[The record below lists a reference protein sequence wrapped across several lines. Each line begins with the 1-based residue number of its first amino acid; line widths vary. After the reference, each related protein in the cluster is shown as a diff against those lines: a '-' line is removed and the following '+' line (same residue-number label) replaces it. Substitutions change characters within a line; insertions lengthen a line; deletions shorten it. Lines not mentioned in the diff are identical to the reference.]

1 MPVVPA
7 EVAFTRNVPGASKL
21 IMTNKHVMKDAKAE
35 KTPPKTKAFGM
46 ALPPNIQF
54 IPPDNQVHK
63 RWLECEDVPVDIETM
78 EAVWKD
84 ITVLRSVRG
93 FVEWL
98 QEHPEV
104 IILCTT
110 ERDEISRNMRHIIID
125 IDPPFTSLD
134 PLVLTFPLLKTNG

>member
-35 KTPPKTKAFGM
+35 KTLPKTKAFGT
-46 ALPPNIQF
+46 ALPPDIQF

-84 ITVLRSVRG
+84 ITMLRSVRG

-104 IILCTT
+104 IILRVINETKFLETC
-110 ERDEISRNMRHIIID
+110 D
-125 IDPPFTSLD
+125 ILLSIRSTFHFASSPPRVDLSTA
-134 PLVLTFPLLKTNG
+134 